1 MDRLRISATAHG
13 INYLPEYY
21 AAATGGF
28 ERRGL
33 EVVSSYP
40 HPWDRV
46 IADLASGDADL
57 ALGGIWAPAMYAGTG
72 RDLVSIGQLNARFPM
87 AIVTREPA
95 VDFTWSWMTG
105 RTVLAPGQGGT
116 APYEFVAGL
125 MRESGVDPAG
135 TKFVRDLSAPML
147 GELFENGLGDALI
160 ADPGTAASMSRA
172 GAGHIAYLLAAAG
185 PMANSVYYAERSRLD
200 EVHDRAVA
208 LMGGIAEAMKA
219 LSAGA
224 DPTAV
229 IVREWP
235 GGDHEALGE
244 AAAMMAADGTWSGVA
259 IEPDALACWVGFL
272 YERGLAV
279 KRAPFDELVD
289 ARVAAAVAAEGPTQW
304 P

>member
-1 MDRLRISATAHG
+1 MDLLRISATAHG

-33 EVVSSYP
+33 EVSSSYP

-46 IADLASGDADL
+46 VADLATGEADL
-57 ALGGIWAPAMYAGTG
+57 ALGGIWAPAMYAGAG
-72 RDLVSIGQLNARFPM
+72 RDLVAIGQLNARFPM

-95 VDFTWSWMTG
+95 AGFAWTWMTG

-160 ADPGTAASMSRA
+160 ADPGTAASMGLA
-172 GAGHIAYLLAAAG
+172 GAGHIAHLLAAAG
-185 PMANSVYYAERSRLD
+185 PMPNSVYYTDRGRLD

-208 LMGGIAEAMKA
+208 LMGGVAEAMEA

-224 DPTAV
+224 DPTSV
-229 IVREWP
+229 IAREWP
-235 GGDHEALGE
+235 DGDHQALRE
-244 AAAMMAADGTWSGVA
+244 AAAMMAADGTWSG
-259 IEPDALACWVGFL
+259 ISIDPDGLDRWVGFL

-279 KRAPFDELVD
+279 KHATFDELVD
-289 ARVAAAVAAEGPTQW
+289 ARVAGEVSTRW